1 LSSFPLIG
9 LPTLAIPPGPKPPRF
24 GINQSYVRAL
34 VAAGCAPVLIPLL
47 DDDERLRAI
56 YERLDGIVFP
66 GGADVAP
73 EEYGEQPIGNVN
85 TVEAPRDRTELTL
98 ARWAY
103 ADDLPTLGIC
113 RGQQVLNVA
122 LGGSLYQD
130 LRYQGVTEV
139 EHSDADG
146 RARTAMI
153 HRVRLDPDSRLAQL
167 IDETSIDV
175 NSLHHQAVKSVAPQ
189 LRVTGKSEDG
199 VIESLESDDRRFL
212 IAVQWHPE
220 EIDTVPWVQRLFTGF
235 AKAAQPRGKPG
246 RLTLGE

>member
-1 LSSFPLIG
+1 LSVYPLVG
-9 LPTLAIPPGPKPPRF
+9 LPTLAIPPGPKPPRY

-47 DDDERLRAI
+47 DDDQRLRAI
-56 YERLDGIVFP
+56 YDRLDGIVLP
-66 GGADVAP
+66 GGADIAP
-73 EEYGEQPIGNVN
+73 EEYGEEPIGDLNV
-85 TVEAPRDRTELTL
+85 VEAARDRTELTL
-98 ARWAY
+98 ARWAF

-122 LGGSLYQD
+122 LGGSLWQD
-130 LRYQGVTEV
+130 LRHQGVTAV

-146 RARTAMI
+146 RARSALT

-167 IDETSIDV
+167 IDETDIQV
-175 NSLHHQAVKSVAPQ
+175 NSLHHQAVKTIAPQ

-199 VIESLESDDRRFL
+199 VIEALESDQRRFL

-220 EIDTVPWVQRLFTGF
+220 EIGDLPWVQRLFSGF
-235 AKAAQPRGKPG
+235 ARAASTSNG
-246 RLTLGE
+246 RARQAT

>member
-1 LSSFPLIG
+1 LSYPLVG

-56 YERLDGIVFP
+56 YDRLDGIVLP

-73 EEYGEQPIGNVN
+73 QEYGEQPIDNLNV
-85 TVEAPRDRTELTL
+85 VEAPRDRTELTL
-98 ARWAY
+98 ARWAF

-122 LGGSLYQD
+122 LGGSLWQD
-130 LRYQGVTEV
+130 LRHQGVTAV
-139 EHSDADG
+139 DHSDADG
-146 RARTAMI
+146 RARTALT

-167 IDETSIDV
+167 IDETDIDV
-175 NSLHHQAVKSVAPQ
+175 NSLHHQAVKRVAPQ
-189 LRVTGKSEDG
+189 LKVTGTSEDG
-199 VIESLESDDRRFL
+199 VIEALESDDRRFL

-220 EIDTVPWVQRLFTGF
+220 EIDDLPWVRRLFAGF
-235 AKAAQPRGKPG
+235 ARAASSSS
-246 RLTLGE
+246 TA

>member
-1 LSSFPLIG
+1 LSYPLVG
-9 LPTLAIPPGPKPPRF
+9 LPTLAIPRGPKPPRF

-47 DDDERLRAI
+47 DDDDRLRAI
-56 YERLDGIVFP
+56 YERLDGIVFA
-66 GGADVAP
+66 GGVDVAP
-73 EEYGEQPIGNVN
+73 QEYGEEPIGDLNV
-85 TVEAPRDRTELTL
+85 VEAERDRTELTL

-122 LGGSLYQD
+122 LGGSLWQD
-130 LRYQGVTEV
+130 LRHQGVTSV
-139 EHSDADG
+139 DHSDADG
-146 RARTAMI
+146 RARSAFI

-167 IDETSIDV
+167 IDETEIRV
-175 NSLHHQAVKSVAPQ
+175 NSLHHQAVKTVAPK
-189 LRVTGKSEDG
+189 LKVTGTSDDG

-220 EIDTVPWVQRLFTGF
+220 ELDDLPWVRRLFAGF
-235 AKAAQPRGKPG
+235 AHAAVQ
-246 RLTLGE
+246 

>member
-1 LSSFPLIG
+1 LSRPPLIG
-9 LPTLAIPPGPKPPRF
+9 LPTLAIPPGPKPPRY

-73 EEYGEQPIGNVN
+73 GEYHEEPIADLNV
-85 TVEAPRDRTELTL
+85 VEAPRDRTELTL
-98 ARWAY
+98 ARWAF

-122 LGGSLYQD
+122 LGGSLWQD
-130 LRYQGVTEV
+130 LRYQGVTDV

-146 RARTAMI
+146 RVRSALI

-167 IDETSIDV
+167 IDEIDIEV
-175 NSLHHQAVKSVAPQ
+175 NSLHHQAVKTVAPQ
-189 LRVTGKSEDG
+189 LRVTGQSDDG
-199 VIESLESDDRRFL
+199 VIEALESRERRFM

-220 EIDTVPWVQRLFTGF
+220 EIDDLGWVRRLFQGF
-235 AKAAQPRGKPG
+235 VKAAQ
-246 RLTLGE
+246 TTS

>member
-1 LSSFPLIG
+1 LTAYPIVG

-47 DDDERLRAI
+47 DDEERLRVI

-66 GGADVAP
+66 GGVDIAP
-73 EEYGEQPIGNVN
+73 QEYGEEPINNLNV
-85 TVEAPRDRTELTL
+85 VDPLRDRTELRL
-98 ARWAY
+98 ARWAV

-113 RGQQVLNVA
+113 RGQQLLNVA
-122 LGGSLYQD
+122 LGGSLWQD
-130 LRYQGVTEV
+130 LLHQGATSVD
-139 EHSDADG
+139 HSDADG

-167 IDETSIDV
+167 IDETTIEV
-175 NSLHHQAVKSVAPQ
+175 NSLHHQAVKTVAPR
-189 LRVTGKSEDG
+189 LRVTGTSDDG
-199 VIESLESDDRRFL
+199 VIEALESDGHRFL

-220 EIDTVPWVQRLFTGF
+220 EIDTRPWVQRLFAAF
-235 AKAAQPRGKPG
+235 ARAASSNGVR
-246 RLTLGE
+246 

>member
-1 LSSFPLIG
+1 MSGFPVVG

-34 VAAGCAPVLIPLL
+34 TSAGCAPVLIPIL

-73 EEYGEQPIGNVN
+73 HEYGEEPIDNLNV
-85 TVEAPRDRTELTL
+85 VEAPRDRTELTL
-98 ARWAY
+98 ARWAF

-113 RGQQVLNVA
+113 RGQQLLNVA

-130 LRYQGVTEV
+130 LRHQGVTQV

-146 RARTAMI
+146 RARTALT

-175 NSLHHQAVKSVAPQ
+175 NSLHHQAVKSVAPP
-189 LRVTGKSEDG
+189 LRVTGKSDDG
-199 VIESLESDDRRFL
+199 VIEAIESPDRRFW

-220 EIDTVPWVQRLFTGF
+220 EIDEIPWVRRLFQGF
-235 AKAAQPRGKPG
+235 AKAAQ
-246 RLTLGE
+246 TTS

>member
-1 LSSFPLIG
+1 MTAYPVVG

-24 GINQSYVRAL
+24 GINKSYVRAL

-47 DDDERLRAI
+47 DDEERLRAI

-73 EEYGEQPIGNVN
+73 QEYGEEPIDNLNV
-85 TVEAPRDRTELTL
+85 VEAPRDRVELKL
-98 ARWAY
+98 ARWAV

-122 LGGSLYQD
+122 LGGSLWQD
-130 LRYQGVTEV
+130 LRHQGVTSV
-139 EHSDADG
+139 DHSDADG
-146 RARTAMI
+146 RARTASV

-167 IDETSIDV
+167 IDEIHVEV
-175 NSLHHQAVKSVAPQ
+175 NSLHHQAVKTVAPR
-189 LRVTGKSEDG
+189 LRVTGTSDDG
-199 VIESLESDDRRFL
+199 VIEALESNDHRFL

-220 EIDTVPWVQRLFTGF
+220 EIDTVPWVQRLFAGF
-235 AKAAQPRGKPG
+235 VRAASSHGAASDR
-246 RLTLGE
+246 

>member
-1 LSSFPLIG
+1 MSAYPLVG

-47 DDDERLRAI
+47 DDDERLHAI

-73 EEYGEQPIGNVN
+73 HEYGEEPIDDLNV
-85 TVEAPRDRTELTL
+85 VEAPRDRTELML
-98 ARWAY
+98 ARWAV
-103 ADDLPTLGIC
+103 ADDLPVLGIC

-122 LGGSLYQD
+122 LGGSLWQD
-130 LRYQGVTEV
+130 LRHQGVTPV

-146 RARTAMI
+146 RARIALT
-153 HRVRLDPDSRLAQL
+153 HRVRLDPASRLAQL
-167 IDETSIDV
+167 IDETDIAV
-175 NSLHHQAVKSVAPQ
+175 NSLHHQAVKTIAPL

-199 VIESLESDDRRFL
+199 VIEAVESPERSFL

-220 EIDTVPWVQRLFTGF
+220 EIDDLPWVRRLFEGF
-235 AKAAQPRGKPG
+235 AKAASTRG
-246 RLTLGE
+246 

>member
-1 LSSFPLIG
+1 LSAYPLVG

-34 VAAGCAPVLIPLL
+34 TAAGCAPVLIPIF

-56 YERLDGIVFP
+56 YERLDGIVLP

-73 EEYGEQPIGNVN
+73 QEYGEEPIGDLNV
-85 TVEAPRDRTELTL
+85 VEAPRDRTELTL
-98 ARWAY
+98 ARWAF
-103 ADDLPTLGIC
+103 ADDLPMLGIC

-122 LGGSLYQD
+122 LGGSLWQD
-130 LRYQGVTEV
+130 LRRQGVTSV

-146 RARTAMI
+146 RARTALI

-167 IDETSIDV
+167 IDETNIEV
-175 NSLHHQAVKSVAPQ
+175 NSLHHQAIKTVAPQ
-189 LRVTGKSEDG
+189 LRVTGTSEDG
-199 VIESLESDDRRFL
+199 VIEALESDDRRFL

-220 EIDTVPWVQRLFTGF
+220 EIDTLPWVQRLFSGF
-235 AKAAQPRGKPG
+235 ARAAQS
-246 RLTLGE
+246 TT

>member
-1 LSSFPLIG
+1 M
-9 LPTLAIPPGPKPPRF
+9 PTLAIPPGAKPPRF

-34 VAAGCAPVLIPLL
+34 AAAGCAPVLIPLL

-73 EEYGEQPIGNVN
+73 EEYGEQAIDNLN
-85 TVEAPRDRTELTL
+85 IIEAPRDRTELTL

-103 ADDLPTLGIC
+103 DDDLPTLGIC

-130 LRYQGVTEV
+130 LRYQGVTQV

-175 NSLHHQAVKSVAPQ
+175 NSLHHQAVKAVAPQ
-189 LRVTGKSEDG
+189 LRVTGTSEDG

-220 EIDTVPWVQRLFTGF
+220 EIDSLPWVQRLFSGF
-235 AKAAQPRGKPG
+235 ARAAQS
-246 RLTLGE
+246 TT

>member
-1 LSSFPLIG
+1 MSRPPLIG
-9 LPTLAIPPGPKPPRF
+9 LPTLAIPPGPKPPRY

-73 EEYGEQPIGNVN
+73 GEYHEEPIADLNV
-85 TVEAPRDRTELTL
+85 VEAPRDRTELTL
-98 ARWAY
+98 ARWAF

-122 LGGSLYQD
+122 LGGSLWQD
-130 LRYQGVTEV
+130 LRYQGVTDV

-146 RARTAMI
+146 RVRSALI

-167 IDETSIDV
+167 IDEIDIEV
-175 NSLHHQAVKSVAPQ
+175 NSLHHQAVKTVAPQ
-189 LRVTGKSEDG
+189 LRVTGQSDDG
-199 VIESLESDDRRFL
+199 VIEALESRERRFM

-220 EIDTVPWVQRLFTGF
+220 EIDDLGWVRRLFQGF
-235 AKAAQPRGKPG
+235 VKAAQ
-246 RLTLGE
+246 TTS

>member
-1 LSSFPLIG
+1 MSGNPLVG

-34 VAAGCAPVLIPLL
+34 VAAGCAPVLIPIL

-73 EEYGEQPIGNVN
+73 EEYGEQPIDNLNV
-85 TVEAPRDRTELTL
+85 VEAPRDRTELTL

-103 ADDLPTLGIC
+103 QDDLPTLGIC

-122 LGGSLYQD
+122 LGGTLYQD
-130 LRYQGVTEV
+130 LRHQGVTKI

-146 RARTAMI
+146 RARTALT
-153 HRVRLDPDSRLAQL
+153 HRVRLDPASRLAQL
-167 IDETSIDV
+167 IDETSVEV
-175 NSLHHQAVKSVAPQ
+175 NSLHHQAIKTIAPR
-189 LRVTGKSEDG
+189 LRVTGTSEDG
-199 VIESLESDDRRFL
+199 VIEALESDDRRFL

-220 EIDTVPWVQRLFTGF
+220 EIDELPWVRRLFQSF
-235 AKAAQPRGKPG
+235 AKAAQTRS
-246 RLTLGE
+246 

>member
-1 LSSFPLIG
+1 MSRPPLIG
-9 LPTLAIPPGPKPPRF
+9 LPTLAIPPGPKPPRY

-66 GGADVAP
+66 GGADIAP
-73 EEYGEQPIGNVN
+73 GEYHEEPIADLNV
-85 TVEAPRDRTELTL
+85 VEAPRDRTELTL
-98 ARWAY
+98 ARWAF

-122 LGGSLYQD
+122 LGGSLWQD
-130 LRYQGVTEV
+130 LRYQGVTDV

-146 RARTAMI
+146 RVRSALI

-167 IDETSIDV
+167 IDETDIEV
-175 NSLHHQAVKSVAPQ
+175 NSLHHQAVKTVAPQ
-189 LRVTGKSEDG
+189 LRVTGQSDDG
-199 VIESLESDDRRFL
+199 VIEALESRERRFM

-220 EIDTVPWVQRLFTGF
+220 EIDDLGWVRRLFQGF
-235 AKAAQPRGKPG
+235 VKAAQ
-246 RLTLGE
+246 TTS

>member
-1 LSSFPLIG
+1 MSHFPLIG

-34 VAAGCAPVLIPLL
+34 TAAGCAPVLIPIL
-47 DDDERLRAI
+47 DDEDRLRAI

-73 EEYGEQPIGNVN
+73 QEYGEAPIDNLN
-85 TVEAPRDRTELTL
+85 IIEAPRDRTELTL
-98 ARWAY
+98 ARWAF

-122 LGGSLYQD
+122 LGGTLYQD
-130 LRYQGVTEV
+130 LRYQSVTTV

-146 RARTAMI
+146 RARTALL
-153 HRVRLDPDSRLAQL
+153 HRVRLDPGSRLAQL
-167 IDETSIDV
+167 IDETSIEV

-189 LRVTGKSEDG
+189 LKVTGTSDDG
-199 VIESLESDDRRFL
+199 VIESLESADRRFL

-220 EIDTVPWVQRLFTGF
+220 EIDDLPWVQRLFAGF
-235 AKAAQPRGKPG
+235 ANAAAR
-246 RLTLGE
+246 